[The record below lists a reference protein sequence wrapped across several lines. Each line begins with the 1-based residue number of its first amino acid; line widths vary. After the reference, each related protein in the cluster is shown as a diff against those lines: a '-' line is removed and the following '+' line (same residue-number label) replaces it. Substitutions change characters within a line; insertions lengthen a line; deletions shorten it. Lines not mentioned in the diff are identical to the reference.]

1 MGVHVQFQEALSGP
15 VRAGT
20 KRALRSPPLLMAGAS
35 ALAAMAMIAAPSF
48 AGRSELPVQGDS
60 SSVPE
65 PTYLGRLQ
73 DEAST
78 ANPTEVPAAP
88 EPVPVARFRGRLDE
102 GLVAALHESGVSD
115 GVARGFVATVATRAV
130 GLDIG
135 PDDHFDLVVDFSG
148 QGGPMLIYAALD
160 RIGASDVQLVRIAG
174 KWIDAGGGD
183 RRTVRPVGGR
193 LTSRF
198 GMRHHPLLGYTR
210 LHKGVDFAAAYGSPV
225 LAAASGNIVGAGWAG
240 GYGRQVRIA
249 HGNGLASSYS
259 HLSRLAVAAGSFVRA
274 GQVIGY
280 AGSSGL
286 STGPHVHYEVRRNG
300 VPVDPLGS
308 GLASAAP
315 LDPAV
320 QAQIRQRMS
329 ALMRIAPQPR
339 G

>member
-1 MGVHVQFQEALSGP
+1 MGVHVQFQETLSGP

-20 KRALRSPPLLMAGAS
+20 KRALRSPLLVMAGAS

-48 AGRSELPVQGDS
+48 AGRSGLPVEAELSD
-60 SSVPE
+60 PE
-65 PTYLGRLQ
+65 PTYLGHLQ

-115 GVARGFVATVATRAV
+115 GVARGFVATVASRAA

>member
-1 MGVHVQFQEALSGP
+1 MGVHVEFREALSGP

-20 KRALRSPPLLMAGAS
+20 RRALRSPPILAAGS
-35 ALAAMAMIAAPSF
+35 CALVAMAMIAAPSF
-48 AGRSELPVQGDS
+48 AGRAEVSPAPEKIAA
-60 SSVPE
+60 PE
-65 PTYLGRLQ
+65 PAYLGRLQ
-73 DEAST
+73 DEPST
-78 ANPTEVPAAP
+78 AEPVAAP
-88 EPVPVARFRGRLDE
+88 DPSPVARFRGRLDE
-102 GLVAALHESGVSD
+102 GLVVALSESGVSD
-115 GVARGFVATVATRAV
+115 EVARGFVATVADRAS

-148 QGGPMLIYAALD
+148 QAGPVLVYAALD
-160 RIGASDVQLVRIAG
+160 RVGASDVQLVRVGG
-174 KWIDAGGGD
+174 KWVDAGGGD

-198 GMRHHPLLGYTR
+198 GIRHHPLLGYSR

-225 LAAASGNIVGAGWAG
+225 VAAASGNVVGAGWAG
-240 GYGRQVRIA
+240 GYGRQVRIS
-249 HGNGLASSYS
+249 HGSGLASSYS
-259 HLSRLAVAAGSFVRA
+259 HLSRLAVAPGGFVRA

-315 LDPAV
+315 LDPVMQSAL
-320 QAQIRQRMS
+320 RERLG